1 MTTKKSITIVLCEP
15 CFQKA
20 VACLQDELDSLQPGE
35 VRKREPARPPHT
47 NSTSRSFAQQAMGAS
62 TGDPSLPL
70 LARVA
75 ISMRNQR
82 NLEAGG
88 DPRDEYA
95 GTWENLSFDSSGAPL
110 LERRDVW
117 GLHRENK
124 GIQFGNKIDLGP
136 S

>member
-1 MTTKKSITIVLCEP
+1 MQELN
-15 CFQKA
+15 
-20 VACLQDELDSLQPGE
+20 LQEELDSLQPGE

-47 NSTSRSFAQQAMGAS
+47 NSSSRSYAQQAMGGS
-62 TGDPSLPL
+62 MGDPSLPL

-75 ISMRNQR
+75 LSMRNQR

-88 DPRDEYA
+88 ASQDQQDEYA
-95 GTWENLSFDSSGAPL
+95 GTWENLSLDSSGLPL

-117 GLHRENK
+117 GLHRENQ
-124 GIQFGNKIDLGP
+124 GIQFGNKKDLGP